1 MTYSKANLYNN
12 FVKISRNNN
21 LYAKFT
27 SQDTFSDRLT
37 ILLIHFAFLIKCKK
51 SKLNKKLL
59 QNVHDDF
66 FKSLEF
72 DIRESGYGDVAVN
85 KKMKDY
91 LNTFYYILN
100 KIHNWDN
107 LIKSEKITLFNDM
120 LNAQKSTEYLAIYFD
135 KFNRLL
141 INNTLNYFTK
151 GVLKLKF

>member
-1 MTYSKANLYNN
+1 M
-12 FVKISRNNN
+12 
-21 LYAKFT
+21 
-27 SQDTFSDRLT
+27 T

-107 LIKSEKITLFNDM
+107 LIKSEKITLF
-120 LNAQKSTEYLAIYFD
+120 KSIGIMIGFIGGFILALVTIFKKEWAPTTVPIYA
-135 KFNRLL
+135 
-141 INNTLNYFTK
+141 
-151 GVLKLKF
+151 VLKGLALGIISKVYNVFVAW